1 MLELWP
7 TCSLLGNGVTRVNGK
22 VGWPAAIVG
31 SDLLRFRLAA
41 GKTIEAG
48 PAKNVSTDNL
58 ITVDSRQGYCI
69 AADPKRRLIYM
80 GLIGNELLNWW

>member
-31 SDLLRFRLAA
+31 GDWLRFRSAA
-41 GKTIEAG
+41 RKTTETGSANNA
-48 PAKNVSTDNL
+48 PTDNL

-69 AADPKRRLIYM
+69 AADPKRRLI
-80 GLIGNELLNWW
+80 